1 MTPPPPARRPVTPPG
16 DQDMPR
22 AVWPGGDPSE
32 GGPSPASGP
41 GGATSERGRAAAPGV
56 GPPTAAGHPAVETQV
71 IIQARLGSTRLPG
84 KVLLPLRGRPVLAH
98 VCTRAA
104 AAARVDRVVVATTDR
119 PEDDAI
125 VDWCQA
131 AGVAWVRG
139 AAADVLARYLAAV
152 ARWPCT
158 VVVRVTADCPAV
170 DPGQIDA
177 VVACLMDGGFDYA
190 SNVHPPTLPVGFD
203 VEALPVT
210 VLERLAGEACLASHR
225 EHVTLFIRE
234 NPDRFRIGNVRFGR
248 DRSAG
253 RFVLDHPQDYEFF
266 TRLYAL
272 LPEDR
277 PLISV
282 YELLALADAH
292 PELTAL
298 TAGLDR
304 AEGARRSAAREGRVL
319 RLG

>member
-1 MTPPPPARRPVTPPG
+1 MAKGGGFRDEPEGDPPP
-16 DQDMPR
+16 
-22 AVWPGGDPSE
+22 S
-32 GGPSPASGP
+32 
-41 GGATSERGRAAAPGV
+41 V
-56 GPPTAAGHPAVETQV
+56 GIQV
-71 IIQARLGSTRLPG
+71 VVQARLGSTRLPG

-104 AAARVDRVVVATTDR
+104 AAARVERVVVATTDR

-125 VDWCQA
+125 VDWCRT
-131 AGVAWVRG
+131 AGVPWVRG
-139 AAADVLARYLAAV
+139 PAEDVLTRYLVAV
-152 ARWPCT
+152 ARWPCA
-158 VVVRVTADCPAV
+158 VVVRITADCPAV

-177 VVACLMDGGFDYA
+177 VVACLTEGGYEYA
-190 SNVHPPTLPVGFD
+190 CNVHPPTLPVGFD
-203 VEALPVT
+203 VEALPVR
-210 VLERLAGEACLASHR
+210 VLERVAAEATLPSHR
-225 EHVTLFIRE
+225 EHVTLYIRE
-234 NPDRFRIGNVRFGR
+234 NPDRFKIGNVRFGR

-272 LPEDR
+272 FAEDR

-298 TAGLDR
+298 TAGLER
-304 AEGARRSAAREGRVL
+304 AEGARRSAAREGRTL